1 MAVINTNVSSL
12 IAQNAMTKNERSM
25 SGAMEQLSTGKRIN
39 SAADDAAGLAISSRM
54 TSQIRGLDQAGRNA
68 GDAISMIQT
77 ADGAL
82 NEVSNMLQRMR
93 ELAVQS
99 SSGTVST
106 TDQDALG
113 TEFDQL
119 AAEIER
125 IADST
130 QFNGNNLLDGS
141 IGTAGAV
148 TFQVGPNASQTVS
161 VTFANFETAN
171 ADSATGPLGDID
183 IDGDGDLT
191 DSAAGLAS
199 LDISSA
205 GDTTAALHGI
215 TSALDN
221 LNSQRATLGAAMNR
235 LEYTADNLANES
247 ANTQAARSRILDAD
261 YATATTELAR
271 TQIIQQAGTA
281 MLAQA
286 NQLPQTVL
294 SLLQ

>member
-54 TSQIRGLDQAGRNA
+54 TSQIRGLDQAVRNA

-141 IGTAGAV
+141 AGAV

-171 ADSATGPLGDID
+171 ADSPTGPLGDID